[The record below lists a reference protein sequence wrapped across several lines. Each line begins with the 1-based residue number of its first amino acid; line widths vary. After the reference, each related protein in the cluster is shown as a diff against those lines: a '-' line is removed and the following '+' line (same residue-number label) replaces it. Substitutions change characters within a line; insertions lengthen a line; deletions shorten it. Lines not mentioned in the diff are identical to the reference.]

1 MIGYHW
7 SPFAN
12 YESIKL
18 YGLLVPTKHPILTQ
32 PMVCSEGHR
41 NPHISL
47 GRTPSQAW
55 DLSGGFLIQ
64 RAKEQGE
71 LDSLSVPMRWD
82 LYEVDLGLLT
92 YRRAQFDR
100 VRYQLSG
107 CDELQ
112 VRVDIAKFRVNRV
125 GQRWALD

>member
-1 MIGYHW
+1 MIGYHY

-12 YESIKL
+12 YDSIKT
-18 YGLLVPTKHPILTQ
+18 YGLLVPTKHPVLTK

-47 GRTPSQAW
+47 GRTPSMAW
-55 DLSGGFLIQ
+55 DLSGGFLIR

-71 LDSLSVPMRWD
+71 LDSIELPMRWD
-82 LYEVDLGLLT
+82 LYEVDLGAT
-92 YRRAQFDR
+92 VYRRQNYER
-100 VRYQLSG
+100 IRHNLCGY
-107 CDELQ
+107 DELQ
-112 VRVDIAKFRVNRV
+112 VRVDIPKFRVNRV

>member
-12 YESIKL
+12 YESIKCH
-18 YGLLVPTKHPILTQ
+18 GLLVPAKHPKLTQ
-32 PMVCSEGHR
+32 PMVCSDGHR

-55 DLSGGFLIQ
+55 DLSGGFLVQ

-82 LYEVDLGLLT
+82 LYEINLGEIT
-92 YRRAQFDR
+92 YRRSDFGP
-100 VRYQLSG
+100 VRYKISG
-107 CDELQ
+107 CDEIQ
-112 VRVDIAKFRVNRV
+112 VRVDIPKFRIARV
-125 GQRWALD
+125 GARWALD